1 VGRRPTR
8 SFLDPAY
15 IGPSMVI
22 FLGRA
27 AARLLV
33 ATIAAIAPASADQ
46 VATEPTEEQAAAS
59 AVDGKALFANT
70 CGFCHSAGGREA
82 GKGPKLAGSER
93 SDEFLIDR
101 IKRGTPGK
109 MPAFG
114 GAFTDG
120 EIQQMVAY
128 IRSLEP

>member
-1 VGRRPTR
+1 
-8 SFLDPAY
+8 
-15 IGPSMVI
+15 MVI
-22 FLGRA
+22 FLHRA

-33 ATIAAIAPASADQ
+33 ASIATIAPASADQ
-46 VATEPTEEQAAAS
+46 VATKPTEKQATTS
-59 AVDGKALFANT
+59 AVDGKALFAST
-70 CGFCHSAGGREA
+70 CGFCHSNGGREA

-93 SDEFLIDR
+93 SDEFLINR

-114 GAFTDG
+114 GAFSDE
-120 EIQQMVAY
+120 EIQQIVAY